1 MNNITDRIRYLMS
14 VEGLKQKDLAVQL
27 HASPQTVNNWLKRSA
42 ISREA
47 AQQISEKYGYSLD
60 WLLNGNGEPKGNLP
74 GLITVGGDPS
84 NGPWGNQSAA
94 NNAVEVPYY
103 DDIEAALGELDDAK
117 SIYTIRF
124 SKATLLKVGAN
135 TEGTGVV
142 CFPADGSS
150 MEPLIPDG
158 SIVAIDRLN
167 TRIIDGDIY
176 AINIDGL
183 KWIRQLYRR
192 PGNKIAIRSFNRE
205 EYNDEVLNEPVVEV
219 LGRMFWT
226 STIW

>member
-1 MNNITDRIRYLMS
+1 MNNITDRIRYLMTA
-14 VEGLKQKDLAVQL
+14 EGLKQKDLALQL

-42 ISREA
+42 ISRDA

-60 WLLNGNGEPKGNLP
+60 WLLNGNGEPKGNIPRLAA
-74 GLITVGGDPS
+74 VGDES
-84 NGPWGNQSAA
+84 ASSQWGNQSAA
-94 NNAVEVPYY
+94 SGTVEVPFYG
-103 DDIEAALGELDDAK
+103 DIEAAISEQEDIKHL
-117 SIYTIRF
+117 STIRF
-124 SKATLLKVGAN
+124 SKATLLRVGAN
-135 TEGTGVV
+135 AGGTGVV
-142 CFPADGSS
+142 CFPANGSS

-158 SIVAIDRLN
+158 TTVAIDRFN

-205 EYNDEVLNEPVVEV
+205 EYSDEVLSDPAVQV